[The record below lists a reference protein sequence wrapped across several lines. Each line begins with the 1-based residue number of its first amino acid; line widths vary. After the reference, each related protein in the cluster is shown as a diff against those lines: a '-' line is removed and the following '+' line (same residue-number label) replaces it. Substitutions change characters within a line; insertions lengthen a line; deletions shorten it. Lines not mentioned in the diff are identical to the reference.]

1 MNTLSSNFDCYIN
14 IKIVGRVIKLGRFWK
29 KVEADLLSSPEETMG
44 FSREFSSLKESF
56 TIKKYDFTSLEQVE
70 EIKRELLSKRI
81 LILNATDVLK
91 NIDITRLKRGIEDL
105 KSFLRE
111 NGGSMARL
119 GDKYLIL
126 TPNSWVKISN

>member
-1 MNTLSSNFDCYIN
+1 M
-14 IKIVGRVIKLGRFWK
+14 GRFWK
-29 KVEADLLSSPEETMG
+29 KVDLLSSPEETFSG
-44 FSREFSSLKESF
+44 FSRELSSLKESF

-70 EIKRELLSKRI
+70 EIKRELLGKRI

-91 NIDITRLKRGIEDL
+91 NIDITQLKRGIEDL

>member
-1 MNTLSSNFDCYIN
+1 M
-14 IKIVGRVIKLGRFWK
+14 GRFWK

-44 FSREFSSLKESF
+44 FSRELSSLKESF

-70 EIKRELLSKRI
+70 EIKRELLGKRI

-91 NIDITRLKRGIEDL
+91 NIDITQLKRGIEDL

-119 GDKYLIL
+119 GDQYLIL

>member
-1 MNTLSSNFDCYIN
+1 M
-14 IKIVGRVIKLGRFWK
+14 
-29 KVEADLLSSPEETMG
+29 EADLLSSPEETMG

-70 EIKRELLSKRI
+70 EIKRELLGKRI

-91 NIDITRLKRGIEDL
+91 NIDITQLKRGIEDL

-126 TPNSWVKISN
+126 TPNSWVNISN

>member
-1 MNTLSSNFDCYIN
+1 M
-14 IKIVGRVIKLGRFWK
+14 GRYWK
-29 KVEADLLSSPEETMG
+29 KVEADLLNSPSETMG
-44 FSREFSSLKESF
+44 FSRELSALKESF
-56 TIKKYDFTSLEQVE
+56 TIKKIDFSSLEQVPSL
-70 EIKRELLSKRI
+70 KKELLGKRI

-91 NIDITRLKRGIEDL
+91 NIDITQLKRGIEDL

-119 GDKYLIL
+119 GDQYLIL

>member
-1 MNTLSSNFDCYIN
+1 M
-14 IKIVGRVIKLGRFWK
+14 GRFWK
-29 KVEADLLSSPEETMG
+29 KVETDLLSSPEETMG

-70 EIKRELLSKRI
+70 EIKKELLGKRI

-91 NIDITRLKRGIEDL
+91 NIDITQLKRGIEDL

>member
-1 MNTLSSNFDCYIN
+1 M
-14 IKIVGRVIKLGRFWK
+14 GRYWK

-44 FSREFSSLKESF
+44 FSRELSSLKQSF
-56 TIKKYDFTSLEQVE
+56 IIKKYDFSSLEQVE
-70 EIKRELLSKRI
+70 EIKKELLGKRI
-81 LILNATDVLK
+81 LILNATDILK
-91 NIDITRLKRGIEDL
+91 HIDITKLKRGIEDL

-126 TPNSWVKISN
+126 TPNSYVKISN